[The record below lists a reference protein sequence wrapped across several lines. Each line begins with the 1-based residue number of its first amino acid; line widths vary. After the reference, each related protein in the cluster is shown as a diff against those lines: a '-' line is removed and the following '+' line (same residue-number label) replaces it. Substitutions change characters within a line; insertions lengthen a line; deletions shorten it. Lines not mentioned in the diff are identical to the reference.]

1 MNVTVKARDENDREV
16 RIKANGYLARIL
28 QHEIDHLD
36 GILFTDRVE
45 DRSTLQHVSD
55 SSVEEETAD
64 DEGEVLVGD
73 A

>member
-1 MNVTVKARDENDREV
+1 V
-16 RIKANGYLARIL
+16 RIKASGYLARIL

-55 SSVEEETAD
+55 PGVEEAETAD
-64 DEGEVLVGD
+64 NEGEVLVGD